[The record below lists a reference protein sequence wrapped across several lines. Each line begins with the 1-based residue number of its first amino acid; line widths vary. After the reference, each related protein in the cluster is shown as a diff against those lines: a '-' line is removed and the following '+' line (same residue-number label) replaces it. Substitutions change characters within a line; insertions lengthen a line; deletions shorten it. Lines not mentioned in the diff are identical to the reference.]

1 MNTPNTST
9 DFSPFQLCMGQL
21 PHIIPPLL
29 GTDLNNIP
37 PEHVLSAKQ
46 IIQKLA
52 MDINKAKDN
61 LLQAK
66 VSMAHYTNTHHGPKV
81 KYEIGNWVVFVNSPM
96 KVLGITETWGEKG
109 VAKFFPQYDG
119 PFEITG
125 CHPEASTYTINMPQ
139 YPRTGCIPH
148 PFHLVRA
155 QTSHLLTDSVL
166 SPLSG
171 IVVSRTNPLTR

>member
-1 MNTPNTST
+1 MDGTSEQSNKTINQSLRYHVWQNQRGWVRALPRIRFNLMNTPNAST

-52 MDINKAKDN
+52 TDINKAKDN

-66 VSMAHYTNTHHGPKV
+66 VSMAHYANTHHGPEV
-81 KYEIGNWVVFVNSPM
+81 KYEIGNWVM
-96 KVLGITETWGEKG
+96 L
-109 VAKFFPQYDG
+109 
-119 PFEITG
+119 
-125 CHPEASTYTINMPQ
+125 STLH
-139 YPRTGCIPH
+139 R
-148 PFHLVRA
+148 
-155 QTSHLLTDSVL
+155 
-166 SPLSG
+166 
-171 IVVSRTNPLTR
+171 